1 MSLRRRIRV
10 AKWQL
15 KRRLDYYEARLTD
28 LLYGRVRATGRLW
41 LLSVLLMPFEWLFR
55 AVVRLRQAFYNARL
69 FKQEYLGCQVVVIG
83 NLTVGGTGKTPIVEK
98 FARELIARGRRVA
111 ILSRGYKRKEAG
123 WLKKLFALI
132 DPTVLK
138 PIVVS
143 DGTGKILTD
152 WRRAGDEPY
161 MLAQNLPGAIVIVDK
176 NRVKAGSYAIRKFGA
191 DTLLLDDGFQY
202 LPLKSRLQLVLV
214 DQTNPFGSGAM
225 LPRGILRE
233 PVSALRRSSYV
244 FITKSN
250 GTPPDEL
257 LSAIKAYAPHTSP
270 IVCAHVPKVLVALDG
285 QTTLPLQKLHG
296 AKVLAFSGIAVPQ
309 SFENLLTQAGA
320 DTVKALR
327 YADHY
332 DYEAE
337 DIEQIVKMAESS
349 NVQMIITTEKDAVR
363 LPRLKTSLPC
373 VYLRMEVE
381 ILSGDKN
388 FEHAVAAICQLEAE
402 KNSSKRVPKHA

>member
-1 MSLRRRIRV
+1 MSLRRRVRV
-10 AKWQL
+10 IKWKL
-15 KRRLDYYEARLTD
+15 KRRLDYYEARVTD
-28 LLYGRVRATGRLW
+28 LLYGRVRPVGRLW
-41 LLSVLLMPFEWLFR
+41 LLSVFLGVFEVIFR
-55 AVVRLRQAFYNARL
+55 AVVRLRQFFYNARI
-69 FKQEYLGCQVVVIG
+69 FKQQYLGCMVVVIG

-132 DPTVLK
+132 DPSVLK

-176 NRVKAGSYAIRKFGA
+176 NRVKAGAYAIRKFGA

-250 GTPPDEL
+250 GQPTQEL
-257 LSAIKAYAPHTSP
+257 LDVIQKYAPHTAP
-270 IVCAHVPKVLVALDG
+270 IVCTHVPKVLVSLDG
-285 QTTLPLQKLHG
+285 QTAVPLSQLKG
-296 AKVLAFSGIAVPQ
+296 AQILAFSGIAVPQ

-320 DTVKALR
+320 DIVKGLR

-349 NVQMIITTEKDAVR
+349 GAQMIVTTEKDAVR
-363 LPRLKTSLPC
+363 LPRLRTNLPC
-373 VYLRMEVE
+373 YYLRMEVE

-388 FEHAVAAICQLEAE
+388 FEHAVASICGLEASGARPPT
-402 KNSSKRVPKHA
+402 KA